1 MNQIQPPQ
9 IVSYRPI
16 KDGGYYIIKVSALFG
31 DNDCYRVSLKEEYDD
46 HTTQIADIN
55 LRRPRAETYLI
66 ESISQASTSAHA
78 IVLGT
83 TTTLLTS
90 SLNNTRTSPVWTISK
105 ISIFK
110 KSSFKYLDHHKT
122 EPHPRTIR

>member
-55 LRRPRAETYLI
+55 LRRPRDRRWLEQYVRDLSHRVHITGIYFGTCDCLGYNHYPLDKFI
-66 ESISQASTSAHA
+66 EQ
-78 IVLGT
+78 
-83 TTTLLTS
+83 
-90 SLNNTRTSPVWTISK
+90 
-105 ISIFK
+105 
-110 KSSFKYLDHHKT
+110 T

>member
-55 LRRPRAETYLI
+55 LRRPRDRRWLEQYVRDLSHRVHITGIYFGTCDCLGYNHYPLDKFIEQHKNFPSMDYLQDI
-66 ESISQASTSAHA
+66 HIQ
-78 IVLGT
+78 
-83 TTTLLTS
+83 
-90 SLNNTRTSPVWTISK
+90 
-105 ISIFK
+105 K
-110 KSSFKYLDHHKT
+110 KF
-122 EPHPRTIR
+122 I

>member
-55 LRRPRAETYLI
+55 LRRPRDRRWLEQYVR
-66 ESISQASTSAHA
+66 E
-78 IVLGT
+78 
-83 TTTLLTS
+83 LTS
-90 SLNNTRTSPVWTISK
+90 RIHIIGVYFGTNDCLGCNHYTLDKFIEQHRN
-105 ISIFK
+105 F
-110 KSSFKYLDHHKT
+110 SSMDYLQDIHL
-122 EPHPRTIR
+122 PP

>member
-55 LRRPRAETYLI
+55 LRRPRDRRWLEQYVRDLSHRVHIIEQHKNFPSMDYLQDI
-66 ESISQASTSAHA
+66 HFQIQ
-78 IVLGT
+78 
-83 TTTLLTS
+83 
-90 SLNNTRTSPVWTISK
+90 
-105 ISIFK
+105 
-110 KSSFKYLDHHKT
+110 
-122 EPHPRTIR
+122 